1 MQILI
6 AQNSFSVTNVAGD
19 MQRRKAQRRKKSC
32 LHPNTVLTEY
42 ELCLKANKG
51 FYGTKWV

>member
-19 MQRRKAQRRKKSC
+19 MQRRKNTKTKKSC
-32 LHPNTVLTEY
+32 QHLNTLLTKY
-42 ELCLKANKG
+42 ELRLKANKG